1 MENKKTPKNTFLFGK
16 KNYVIINNLILKYH
30 GKKEWFNEVNKKN
43 QQKLKINAYL
53 SCIYIKTVYNTVDE
67 V

>member
-1 MENKKTPKNTFLFGK
+1 MSKPVKMVKNILILKKHN
-16 KNYVIINNLILKYH
+16 IINSLILKYH